1 MANTNATKFISG
13 VNHDLYMVVYLMVED
28 IDILRELLTGGVNL
42 AEIGRK
48 YGITRVAVLKHVK
61 RLVKRGFVI
70 KDERGRYILTEKG
83 KAYLEHSVIV
93 NKITD
98 EYIKK
103 LKEDLMVTQDDIKKL
118 FEDKYIKSLISHSG
132 FMVNLLSLI
141 ELILADIYDIS
152 LKISERNKDK
162 IAETLFE
169 GWSSDVIEFAK
180 MLFDNLIH
188 GDENVWRTFSAY
200 MLSLS
205 HQMLLEIAVIKR
217 IAEEYKTR
225 SLKTDE
231 T

>member
-1 MANTNATKFISG
+1 MTNKRI
-13 VNHDLYMVVYLMVED
+13 VDPVE
-28 IDILRELLTGGVNL
+28 ILRILDRSSTRISLSYIAKHFGVSTQ
-42 AEIGRK
+42 
-48 YGITRVAVLKHVK
+48 GIHKHMK
-61 RLVKRGFVI
+61 RLFEKGFVI

-83 KAYLEHSVIV
+83 KAYLEHSVVV

-141 ELILADIYDIS
+141 ELILGEIYDIS

-169 GWSSDVIEFAK
+169 GWSSDVIETAKKLFAI
-180 MLFDNLIH
+180 LIY
-188 GDENVWRTFSAY
+188 GDANVWRTFSAY

>member
-1 MANTNATKFISG
+1 
-13 VNHDLYMVVYLMVED
+13 MVED
-28 IDILRELLTGGVNL
+28 IDILRELLTGEVNL
-42 AEIGRK
+42 AKIGRK

-70 KDERGRYILTEKG
+70 KDERGRYILTEKV

-103 LKEDLMVTQDDIKKL
+103 LKEDLGFTYDDAKKL
-118 FEDKYIKSLISHSG
+118 FEDKYIKSLMSHSA
-132 FMVNLLSLI
+132 FIFYLLSLI
-141 ELILADIYDIS
+141 ELILGEIYNIS

-169 GWSSDVIEFAK
+169 GWSSDVIETAK
-180 MLFDNLIH
+180 MLFAILIH

-200 MLSLS
+200 MLSLY
-205 HQMLLEIAVIKR
+205 HLMLFEIAIIKR
-217 IAEEYKTR
+217 SAEEYKTR

>member
-1 MANTNATKFISG
+1 
-13 VNHDLYMVVYLMVED
+13 MVVYLMVED
-28 IDILRELLTGGVNL
+28 IDILRELLTGEVNL

-70 KDERGRYILTEKG
+70 KDERGRYILTEKV

-103 LKEDLMVTQDDIKKL
+103 LKEDLGFTYDDAKKL
-118 FEDKYIKSLISHSG
+118 FEDKYIKSLTTHSA
-132 FMVNLLSLI
+132 FIFYLLSLI
-141 ELILADIYDIS
+141 ELILGEIYNIS

-169 GWSSDVIEFAK
+169 GWSSDVIETAK
-180 MLFDNLIH
+180 MLFAILIH

-200 MLSLS
+200 MLSLY
-205 HQMLLEIAVIKR
+205 HLMLFEIAIIKR
-217 IAEEYKTR
+217 SAEEYKTR